1 MSVITVTG
9 ATGHVGGRIV
19 RQLRELGHTVRAVVP
34 PGESTAL
41 TPEEGLD
48 VVTADFDDTAAVTT
62 AAEGA
67 SAYFLMTPP
76 DTRQVAWQRTQVDAA
91 RTAGAE
97 RVVKLSA
104 YDTGATS
111 PWTLGRWHHDG
122 EVALRESG
130 LAHAILRPQ
139 YFQQNLLL
147 DTTALREG
155 RLTTFLP
162 PGRTVGAVDAEDI
175 AATAVAL
182 LTTAPLDGQVVVP
195 TGPAAITTRDVADAV
210 ASLLGIEVAVDYSD
224 PDRTWREFRAAGRPD
239 WWIAD
244 LLDITQN
251 ASPEVNDHVS
261 RLTGRPARSIT
272 DAVRDALGVPSAS

>member
-9 ATGHVGGRIV
+9 ATGNVGSRV
-19 RQLRELGHTVRAVVP
+19 VSLLREQAYAVRAVVP
-34 PGESTAL
+34 PGESTSL
-41 TPEEGLD
+41 VPEQGLD
-48 VVTADFDDTAAVTT
+48 VVTADFDDVAAVAA

-67 SAYFLMTPP
+67 SGYFLMTPP

-91 RTAGAE
+91 RTAGVDH
-97 RVVKLSA
+97 VVKLSA

-111 PWTLGRWHHDG
+111 SWTLGRWHHDG

-147 DTTALREG
+147 DTESLREG
-155 RLTTFLP
+155 RLPTFIP

-182 LTTAPLDGQVVVP
+182 LTTEPLDGQVVVP
-195 TGPAAITTRDVADAV
+195 TGPVAITTRDVADTVSAI
-210 ASLLGIEVAVDYSD
+210 LGIEVAVDYSD
-224 PDRTWREFRAAGRPD
+224 PDRTWREFRALGRPD

-244 LLDITQN
+244 LLNITHN
-251 ASPEVNDHVS
+251 ASPEVNDHVNQ
-261 RLTGRPARSIT
+261 LTGRPARSIT
-272 DAVRDALGVPSAS
+272 DAARHALGVTPTA

>member
-9 ATGHVGGRIV
+9 ATGNVGNRVV
-19 RQLRELGHTVRAVVP
+19 RQLREQGHAVRAVIP
-34 PGESTAL
+34 PGESSAL
-41 TPEEGLD
+41 TPDEGLD
-48 VVTADFDDTAAVTT
+48 IVTADFDDAAAVAT

-76 DTRQVAWQRTQVDAA
+76 DTRQVAWQRSQVDAA
-91 RTAGAE
+91 RTAGVD

-147 DTTALREG
+147 EPTALREG
-155 RLTTFLP
+155 RLTTFIP

-182 LTTAPLDGQVVVP
+182 LTTTPLDGQVVMP
-195 TGPAAITTRDVADAV
+195 TGPTAITTQDVADAV
-210 ASLLGIEVAVDYSD
+210 ASLLDIEVAVDYSD
-224 PDRTWREFRAAGRPD
+224 PDRTWREFRAAGNPD

-244 LLDITQN
+244 LVNITQN

-272 DAVRDALGVPSAS
+272 DAARDALGVMSAA